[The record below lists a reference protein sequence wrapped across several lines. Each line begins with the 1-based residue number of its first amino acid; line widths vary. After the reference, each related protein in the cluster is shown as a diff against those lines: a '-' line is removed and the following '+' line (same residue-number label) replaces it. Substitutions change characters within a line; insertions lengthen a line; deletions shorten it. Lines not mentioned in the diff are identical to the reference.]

1 MITFMA
7 SNKSMVTRLH
17 FILVASLLFV
27 VSVFGQ
33 DVSIYQQFNG
43 RFDFTFVGNTL
54 NTGENNVTP
63 GCSIL
68 TSSAAVLNLGS
79 NDLVEKAYLYWAGS
93 GTGDFDVKLNNIDIV
108 AQRTFALIQASSG
121 MPYFSAF
128 ADVTSLVQNA
138 GNGVYT
144 FSDLDLNATINTI
157 TYCTNRTN
165 FGGWAMVVV
174 FKNSGLPLN
183 QLNVY
188 DGLQGIPTAINITLS
203 SLNVIDNVDAKIGFV
218 AWEGDTSLAVNETLK
233 INGTTLS
240 NALNPANNAFNST
253 NTETGATDLYNMD
266 LDVYSIQNNIAIGDA
281 TATIQMTSGQDFVMV
296 NAIITKLNSQLPDAT
311 VTVNTV
317 ETQCYSR
324 KIKVNYTVYNTLAT
338 NPLPVN
344 AEVAVFAN
352 GVFVGNFFTSG
363 TIPIGGFENGSGFV
377 LIPAT
382 IPLNFNLKLI
392 VDSNPNGIGSIT
404 EILENNNSFEIAIR
418 LFDNPKFNIL
428 QDITTCNL
436 GLSKGIFDFSD
447 YANLV
452 RIDNTDIVQ
461 FFETM
466 ADANSNSNQ
475 IFNTGNY
482 TAKATPKIIYVKLT
496 NLDGCSSVTTFKLRT
511 RNCPP
516 KVYNAV
522 TPNDDGENDF
532 LIITGL
538 YDIFMNHKLYV
549 YNRWGQLVF
558 EGNNNERF
566 SGFSN
571 KGLRV
576 AGNVLVFGTYFY
588 ILELND
594 VDYPEPLNGFLFLKR

>member
-7 SNKSMVTRLH
+7 SNKNMVTRLQ
-17 FILVASLLFV
+17 FFLVAQLLFV
-27 VSVFGQ
+27 VSMYGQ
-33 DVSIYQQFNG
+33 NVSLYQQFNG

-79 NDLVEKAYLYWAGS
+79 NDVIEKAFLYWAGS
-93 GTGDFDVKLNNIDIV
+93 GIGDFDVKLNNIDIG
-108 AQRTFALIQASSG
+108 AQRTFALTQGTSG
-121 MPYFSAF
+121 LPFFSAF
-128 ADVTSLVQNA
+128 ADVTALVQNA

-144 FSDLDLNATINTI
+144 FSDLDLNTAISTL

-165 FGGWAMVVV
+165 FGGWVIVVV
-174 FKNSGLPLN
+174 YKNSSLPLN

-188 DGLQGIPTAINITLS
+188 DGLQGIPTALNITLN
-203 SLNVIDNVDAKIGFV
+203 SLNVIDNVGAKIGFV
-218 AWEGDTSLAVNETLK
+218 AWEGDASLAVNETLK

-240 NALNPANNAFNST
+240 NALNPSNNAFNST

-266 LDVYSIQNNIAIGDA
+266 LDVYNIQNNIAIGDA
-281 TATIQMTSGQDFVMV
+281 TATIQMTSGQDFVMI

-311 VTVNTV
+311 VTVNSV
-317 ETQCYSR
+317 EKQCNSR
-324 KIKVNYTVYNTLAT
+324 KIKINYAVYNTLAT
-338 NPLPVN
+338 NPLPAN
-344 AEVAVFAN
+344 AEVSVFAN
-352 GVFVGNFFTSG
+352 GVYVGNFFTSG
-363 TIPIGGFENGSGFV
+363 SISIGGFENGSAFV
-377 LIPAT
+377 TIPT
-382 IPLNFNLKLI
+382 SIPLNFTLKLI
-392 VDSNPNGIGSIT
+392 VDSNASGVGSIT
-404 EILENNNSFEIAIR
+404 EILENNNSFEIAVR

-428 QDITTCNL
+428 NDITSCNL
-436 GLSKGIFDFSD
+436 GLTKGIFDFSD

-452 RIDNTDIVQ
+452 RIDKADVVQ
-461 FFETM
+461 FFESI

-482 TAKATPKIIYVKLT
+482 TANATPKIMYVKLT
-496 NLDGCSSVTTFKLRT
+496 NLDGCSSVTTFRLLT

-538 YDIFMNHKLYV
+538 YDIFMKHKLFV

-558 EGNNNERF
+558 EGNNNEKF
-566 SGFSN
+566 TGFSN

-576 AGNVLVFGTYFY
+576 AGNVLVSGTYFY

-594 VDYPEPLNGFLFLKR
+594 FDYPEPLNGYLFLKR